1 MRPWFVL
8 LAVGALSTGCTH
20 VVLEHRTVNQASTVP
35 DLQYQQVLD
44 NLAMFACTKD
54 ALPWHVKVKGGTIQ
68 VTDQATGGFLAVI
81 PSAVSDSVKALF
93 TPSTAGQRTAL
104 QQWDVDP
111 AIELDELESLQL
123 AYQKAID
130 PRDQGGTIRHEVLE
144 KICELCLKYSI
155 LPKEDT
161 LREILNNRRDNLSQ
175 AIDRLEKGIEAAE
188 AAKAGDLK
196 EQLTAVKERLEKMV
210 GQDGAHHIAHLYT
223 QSLVYRPLARLPANA
238 SLADIRAL
246 RKESAN
252 DPKTLLLTALQIACE
267 GGYLPPGDAYA
278 PLGRNPGLID
288 QAQDKIKTLQD
299 LIQVNDNP
307 KFDQPWLCMGPK
319 KSVPGCVCHVG
330 HYCHCGCDCYVWVT
344 PDHMKTLRD
353 FTLAILSLAPP
364 DKQDFSSVISRG
376 AAVGPPQ
383 SLH

>member
-54 ALPWHVKVKGGTIQ
+54 ALAWHVKIKGGTIQ

-93 TPSTAGQRTAL
+93 TPSMAGQRAAL

-111 AIELDELESLQL
+111 AIESDELESLQL

-130 PRDQGGTIRHEVLE
+130 PQDQGGTIRHEVLE
-144 KICELCLKYSI
+144 KICELCLKYGI
-155 LPKEDT
+155 LPREDT

-223 QSLVYRPLARLPANA
+223 LAVSLTLIVRN
-238 SLADIRAL
+238 SLAY
-246 RKESAN
+246 N
-252 DPKTLLLTALQIACE
+252 LL
-267 GGYLPPGDAYA
+267 
-278 PLGRNPGLID
+278 
-288 QAQDKIKTLQD
+288 
-299 LIQVNDNP
+299 
-307 KFDQPWLCMGPK
+307 
-319 KSVPGCVCHVG
+319 
-330 HYCHCGCDCYVWVT
+330 
-344 PDHMKTLRD
+344 
-353 FTLAILSLAPP
+353 
-364 DKQDFSSVISRG
+364 SVIASR
-376 AAVGPPQ
+376 
-383 SLH
+383 